1 MEDEAM
7 SCWLTIE
14 QPNGE
19 YFDCDVLEREDNGYQ
34 LPWDRRLVIGRQRSE
49 GEGGTQ
55 ADIQLPQDKWVSRL
69 HFCIESCESRFWV
82 KRIPDS
88 THSVWVK
95 PFHQAGND
103 DVLLVENEPGGYSLR
118 DQDTILIRGS
128 YLIEPEQRNQN
139 CYWQFTF
146 YDSEATLAL
155 GTILSSRV
163 YLYNL
168 NSQRLSTQSQQREIV
183 LGKGNG
189 NQRQRL
195 IHYLAQKTFKSAMLE
210 GDSKNDDFAD
220 VGSREELIKYL
231 SLDKDNDTHP
241 NTLLSNIVFQI
252 HQAIK
257 QQYGQESQKLI
268 ESVNLGGTRGY
279 RLVNCDVIEL

>member
-7 SCWLTIE
+7 SWWLTIE

-19 YFDCDVLEREDNGYQ
+19 YFDCDVLERKDKGYR
-34 LPWDRRLVIGRQRSE
+34 LPWDRPILIGRQNTTPD
-49 GEGGTQ
+49 TQ
-55 ADIQLPQDKWVSRL
+55 PDIQLPLEDKWVSRL
-69 HFCIESCESRFWV
+69 HFCIERREAQFWV

-88 THSVWVK
+88 THSVWVR
-95 PFHQAGND
+95 PFYPEGNG
-103 DVLLVENEPGGYSLR
+103 DVLLVKDEPGGYSLR

-128 YLIEPEQRNQN
+128 YLIEPGQRTQN

-146 YDSEATLAL
+146 YDDEATLAL
-155 GTILSSRV
+155 GAILSSKV

-168 NSQRLSTQSQQREIV
+168 KSQRLSTQNQQKEMV
-183 LGKGNG
+183 LGRKGK
-189 NQRQRL
+189 QRQRL
-195 IHYLAQKTFKSAMLE
+195 IHYLAEKTFKSAMLE
-210 GDSKNDDFAD
+210 GDSKDEDFAD
-220 VGSREELIKYL
+220 VASREELIKYL
-231 SLDKDNDTHP
+231 SLGENKDTHP

-252 HQAIK
+252 HQTIK
-257 QQYGQESQKLI
+257 QQYSQEFPKLI